1 MADPHVVNL
10 TAELFPAEV
19 LQADVPVLVDFW
31 ASWCGPCRM
40 LAPTIDELAA
50 EYAGKAKVCKLDVDA
65 FGSLA
70 AQYGVMSI
78 PTVIF
83 FNKGAEVERVVGVR
97 SKSDFTDTLKTL
109 L

>member
-1 MADPHVVNL
+1 M
-10 TAELFPAEV
+10 
-19 LQADVPVLVDFW
+19 VDFW
-31 ASWCGPCRM
+31 ASWCGPCRI
-40 LAPTIDELAA
+40 LAPVVDELAA
-50 EYAGKAKVCKLDVDA
+50 EYTGKAKVCKLDVDA

-83 FNKGAEVERVVGVR
+83 FHKGAEAERAVGVR
-97 SKSDFTDTLKTL
+97 GKPELSAALDKL